1 MTPRPPLPLGAN
13 GSVNFRVEP
22 SGKIRAQTRL
32 RGWDGKVQWI
42 TRTGAS
48 RSAAERALKAE
59 IAERLRSQAGEG
71 LESGSPFSD
80 VLEAWLEEVDADPEL
95 AVSTKAAYR
104 RTVEVHVEPGL
115 GSLRCREMTTAAVDR
130 FLRAVMASHGPS
142 TARSCRSVVSAAVKV
157 AMRSGAMAHN
167 PVRDAGKIKATR
179 RQARALTDAEA
190 VKLLEAVEADDWAV
204 QRDLPDLVRFLDG
217 TGVRI
222 GEACALREENFDLS
236 TSTVE
241 IGATAGHHGRQER
254 TKTASGWRVLALPP
268 SIVEMVQRRLADDDL
283 ATSIAVFPSMTGKLR
298 NPSNT
303 TADLRRVFD
312 DAGFDWVTSHTFRR
326 TVATRLEAAGLTP
339 REVSDH
345 LGHRQ
350 VSMTQDVYL
359 GRGVVTARA
368 AEVLG
373 RESS

>member
-1 MTPRPPLPLGAN
+1 MPLGTT

-22 SGKIRAQTRL
+22 SGKIRAQARY
-32 RGWDGKVQWI
+32 RGWDGKVVWA
-42 TRTGAS
+42 TRTGDDEGK
-48 RSAAERALKAE
+48 AERALKAE

-71 LESGSPFSD
+71 LASSSTFAD
-80 VLEAWLEEVDADPEL
+80 VLEAWLEEVDADPEF

-115 GSLRCREMTTAAVDR
+115 GSLRCREVTTAAVDR
-130 FLRAVMASHGPS
+130 FLRAVQASHGPS
-142 TARSCRSVVSAAVKV
+142 TARSCRSAVSAAVKV

-179 RQARALTDAEA
+179 KQARALTDAEA

-222 GEACALREENFDLS
+222 GEACALRVEDFDF
-236 TSTVE
+236 TTDTVE
-241 IGATAGHHGRQER
+241 IRATAGHHGRQER
-254 TKTASGWRVLALPP
+254 TKTQAGWRVLALPP
-268 SIVEMVQRRLADDDL
+268 ALVELVQRRVEDDDL
-283 ATSIAVFPSMTGKLR
+283 ATTISVFPSMTGRLR
-298 NPSNT
+298 DPSNT
-303 TADLRRVFD
+303 AADLRRAFD
-312 DAGFDWVTSHTFRR
+312 AAGFDWVTSHTFRR
-326 TVATRLEAAGLTP
+326 TVATRLEAAGVTP
-339 REVSDH
+339 REISDH